1 MSEKANQ
8 AKPWII
14 SLFIGGIV
22 LSAIGLTKGQDIAS
36 FFSRSGVEFWTISE
50 GMILGATFIPVM
62 IGVSMMVLAMVFVT
76 VLFIHW
82 LKEPTITTPE
92 IPSAGAQTAD

>member
-1 MSEKANQ
+1 MTEKANQ

-36 FFSRSGVEFWTISE
+36 LFSRSGVEFWTISE
-50 GMILGATFIPVM
+50 GMILGATFIPIM
-62 IGVSMMVLAMVFVT
+62 IGVSMMILAMVFGT

-82 LKEPTITTPE
+82 LKEPTKDKPGTGTGNVQAAE
-92 IPSAGAQTAD
+92 